1 MGLKIWHC
9 LNVFW
14 LIIFLATELFI
25 LLRRFD
31 GAGAVQTPITRII
44 ASIVLF
50 CFFTI
55 VAIIQLI
62 IWLLIR
68 KNKKTR

>member
-14 LIIFLATELFI
+14 LLIFLATELFI

-44 ASIVLF
+44 ASIFLF